1 MPSKKE
7 LTTAKKMTKKEKDG
21 ILRDLKEKKTFIV
34 KRISQFYNESKE
46 METNTAQ
53 DLVDK
58 AESSYTKEFLL
69 SLSDAERENLEL
81 IDAAIKRLESGD
93 FGDCQLCG
101 NVIGSKRLN
110 ALPWTPY
117 CINCQEKVEI
127 ESKNT

>member
-7 LTTAKKMTKKEKDG
+7 LTTTKKMTKKEKDG
-21 ILRDLKEKKTFIV
+21 ILRDLKVKKESII

-93 FGDCQLCG
+93 FGGCQLCG

-117 CINCQEKVEI
+117 CIDCQEKVET
-127 ESKNT
+127 ESQNT

>member
-7 LTTAKKMTKKEKDG
+7 LKTAKKMTKKEKDG
-21 ILRDLKEKKTFIV
+21 ILRDLKEKKASIV

-69 SLSDAERENLEL
+69 SLSDADRENLEL

-117 CINCQEKVEI
+117 CIDCQEKVEN
-127 ESKNT
+127 ETQNT